1 MSFSPRVYSRL
12 TTRVSAGVYTSSCRL
27 ASRRAGN
34 KASAGGPP
42 RCVWDLNS
50 KANRGRTRRRRAKQ
64 TRPAGSTPRR
74 ATKADAR
81 TQGLGC
87 RASRPE
93 LKADY
98 PHRQQSPQSTLSPEE
113 ALGIS
118 AQEQRLYRHLER
130 LTNSF
135 QRTRAESVK
144 MEFRVPL
151 RPTALSPGRG
161 TPGRVCPEPQRAAR
175 PPNHLGRV
183 SLAAVSR
190 SAYAGTLQK
199 AGPAL
204 GSLSPGE
211 CDLPGRLS
219 ARAWPGAG
227 SSALFHLYRTRAGE
241 GFTQQLRLGEMR
253 SPGQLLVPRFSTLTS
268 RCKLGDAIRP
278 QLEGG

>member
-211 CDLPGRLS
+211 CDLPGRL
-219 ARAWPGAG
+219 
-227 SSALFHLYRTRAGE
+227 H
-241 GFTQQLRLGEMR
+241 
-253 SPGQLLVPRFSTLTS
+253 SPPAHGPAQVLVPSFTYT
-268 RCKLGDAIRP
+268 AP
-278 QLEGG
+278 VLEKGLLNNYV